1 VNPPERI
8 GKYEIAAVLGRGGMG
23 TVYRAHD
30 PVLDRAVALKTIFPE
45 MLAEQGMRERFLR
58 EARSAARLQHPN
70 IVTIYEFG
78 EADGVPFIA
87 MELLGG
93 EDLADAVERGHL
105 PDLDGRLAVVT
116 QLCDGL
122 AYAHLHGVVHRDVKP
137 SNVTILPG
145 GAVKIVD
152 FGVAW
157 LEGSTL
163 ATRTGTLLGTP
174 SYMAPEQFAGGPVD
188 YRVDMW
194 AVGVILHE
202 LLTGRRPFAGAT
214 VPSLIY
220 QIVHAPLPPIDPRAE
235 RVPAPLARIV
245 EQALAKDP
253 AARYPDLG
261 AVAHAL
267 RAAHAGS
274 SGHPPPAPQR
284 PANHPAA
291 TPSGLEPTAS
301 GRDGRTVVAAPRDTA
316 APATPR
322 HPPFIEDG
330 VFGEARRVQVAV
342 LTPDGA
348 TLVAGGTDG
357 SIRLWSLE
365 TRMKVA
371 TLRNRLH
378 LRTGHGALTTCLAC
392 SADGSLLASG
402 HLDGAIYLW
411 EMASGLELD
420 VKLGH
425 DGAVGGIAFPP
436 GRTTLVSAGADAT
449 LKFWDL
455 DALRRG
461 DARRELRR
469 QPEAITCMALAQQGK
484 LVVTGHVNRTLR
496 AHDIATHRL
505 VATFHGHRAP
515 PAVLAVS
522 PAGDLVAS
530 GGRDGWVRVHA
541 LDTKAQ
547 LGMHQEHGRGVADLL
562 FLPGGRKVA
571 SVAMDNV
578 AVVWSLDDPELP
590 LTILGGDGECFTSLA
605 LTRDGRRLICAT
617 AEGRF
622 RAWVIPA

>member
-1 VNPPERI
+1 MNPPERI
-8 GKYEIAAVLGRGGMG
+8 GRYEIAAVLGRGGMG

-30 PVLDRAVALKTIFPE
+30 PLLDRAVALKTIFPE
-45 MLAEQGMRERFLR
+45 MLAEQGMHERFLR
-58 EARSAARLQHPN
+58 EARSAARLQHAN
-70 IVTIYEFG
+70 IVTVYEFG

-93 EDLADAVERGHL
+93 EDLADAVGRGHL
-105 PDLDGRLAVVT
+105 PDLDSRLAVVT

-122 AYAHLHGVVHRDVKP
+122 AYAHGHGVIHRDVKP

-174 SYMAPEQFAGGPVD
+174 SYMAPEQFAGGPID

-202 LLTGRRPFAGAT
+202 LLTGRRPFAAGT

-220 QIVHAPLPPIDPRAE
+220 QIVHAPLPPIDPYASNIP
-235 RVPAPLARIV
+235 PALARIV

-253 AARYPDLG
+253 AARFPDL
-261 AVAHAL
+261 AALARAL
-267 RAAHAGS
+267 RAAPAGRANEAGPS
-274 SGHPPPAPQR
+274 SYAGVQLAPAR
-284 PANHPAA
+284 D
-291 TPSGLEPTAS
+291 LEPTGS
-301 GRDGRTVVAAPRDTA
+301 GRDGRTVVAAPRGA
-316 APATPR
+316 VAPATPR

-330 VFGEARRVQVAV
+330 AFGEARRIQVAV
-342 LTPDGA
+342 LTPDGS

-365 TRMKVA
+365 TRMKLA

-392 SADGSLLASG
+392 SADGVLLASG
-402 HLDGAIYLW
+402 HFDGAIYLW
-411 EMASGLELD
+411 ELATGLELD

-425 DGAVGGIAFPP
+425 EGAVGGVAFPP
-436 GRTTLVSAGADAT
+436 GGATLLTAGADAT

-455 DALRRG
+455 AALRSG

-484 LVVTGHVNRTLR
+484 LVVTGHVNRALR

-515 PAVLAVS
+515 PSALAVS
-522 PAGDLVAS
+522 PAGDLLAS
-530 GGRDGWVRVHA
+530 GGRDGLVRVHA
-541 LDTKAQ
+541 VDTRSQ
-547 LGMHQEHGRGVADLL
+547 LGLHDEHGRSVADLL
-562 FLPGGRKVA
+562 FLPGGRKVV

-578 AVVWSLDDPELP
+578 AVIWSLDDPEMPQALV
-590 LTILGGDGECFTSLA
+590 GSADESFTSLA
-605 LTRDGRRLICAT
+605 LARDGRRLICAT

-622 RAWVIPA
+622 RVWLIPS